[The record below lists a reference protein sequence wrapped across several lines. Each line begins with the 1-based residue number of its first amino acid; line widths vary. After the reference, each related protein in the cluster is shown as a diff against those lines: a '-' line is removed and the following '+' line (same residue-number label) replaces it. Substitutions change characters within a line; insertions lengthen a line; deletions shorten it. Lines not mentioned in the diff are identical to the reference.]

1 MHDVK
6 VKNCIIIGGYE
17 DCVDIVRGGRILFED
32 CTFISNNTKHHF
44 TIKCQVEN
52 VKIVKLTLEHL
63 DIVHQFVVEEFAP
76 DEPIFSRFGILQGT
90 NFLSKMFNEEY
101 KKELVIDPI
110 ESGHSFGAFDEKENL
125 IGIKLGKIITKE
137 NMKR

>member
-1 MHDVK
+1 MTK
-6 VKNCIIIGGYE
+6 VTPQDDLDTYPPTYIAP
-17 DCVDIVRGGRILFED
+17 
-32 CTFISNNTKHHF
+32 SAF
-44 TIKCQVEN
+44 TNIEN

-110 ESGHSFGAFDEKENL
+110 ESGHSFGAFNEKENL